1 MFEIGQVLEIEW
13 YPNNSE
19 RKDFMIKRKA
29 KIIQITKDLIV
40 MRFPALR
47 GNKSFIESF
56 RKIDLEN
63 RIVKYKVLQ

>member
-1 MFEIGQVLEIEW
+1 MFEIGQELEIEW
-13 YPNNSE
+13 YPSNSE
-19 RKDFMIKRKA
+19 RKDFMIKRKV

-40 MRFPALR
+40 MRFPTLR

-63 RIVKYKVLQ
+63 GSVEYKVLQ